1 MKKLLTISILTYLL
15 FTINSIASTQNF
27 NENNSEKGNILKVGI
42 LLPLTG
48 EFKDIGES
56 FLKAIQLALYDISN
70 KNIKIYPK
78 DSKANALS
86 SYQSAKEFEELGI
99 KVVIGPIFHK
109 SLERLGE
116 INNVTF
122 ISSTG

>member
-48 EFKDIGES
+48 AVLCLDGGRHGADF
-56 FLKAIQLALYDISN
+56 QSN
-70 KNIKIYPK
+70 
-78 DSKANALS
+78 AC
-86 SYQSAKEFEELGI
+86 G
-99 KVVIGPIFHK
+99 
-109 SLERLGE
+109 
-116 INNVTF
+116 
-122 ISSTG
+122 